1 MAADI
6 HAIIRDLESFYD
18 FAGKAV
24 IHAGAGGGQLIA
36 YARRARRVLA
46 VDPDATAV
54 ARLQDA
60 VRREGLAA
68 RFEIVNGIL
77 ADITTPADV
86 VFFEFC
92 LHEIDDPAAA
102 LAHAR
107 TLAPEAVVID
117 HAPDSPW
124 VWLMDEGGKLT
135 RSWGAVGRAPVNR
148 EASFEGTQHFNA
160 FQELQAKLESLG
172 EPARTRIQKYRDCR
186 DFTIGMNYR
195 IALIRG

>member
-6 HAIIRDLESFYD
+6 PAIMRNLKAFYD

-24 IHAGAGGGQLIA
+24 VHAGAGGGQFIA

-46 VDPDATAV
+46 VDPEPAAV
-54 ARLQDA
+54 ARLKEA
-60 VRREGLAA
+60 VGREGLAD
-68 RFEIVNGIL
+68 RFEVVNGVL

-135 RSWGAVGRAPVNR
+135 RSWGAVGRTPVSHK
-148 EASFEGTQHFNA
+148 ASFEGVQHFNV
-160 FQELQAKLESLG
+160 FQELEAKLESLG
-172 EPARTRIQKYRDCR
+172 EPTLTRIQKYRESL
-186 DFTIGMNYR
+186 DFTIGMDYR
-195 IALIRG
+195 MALIRG

>member
-18 FAGKAV
+18 FTGKTV
-24 IHAGAGGGQLIA
+24 IHVGAGGGQLVA
-36 YARRARRVLA
+36 YARRARHVLA
-46 VDPDATAV
+46 VDPDPAAV
-54 ARLQDA
+54 TRLEA
-60 VRREGLAA
+60 ALRAAGLAE
-68 RFEIVNGIL
+68 RFQVVNGL
-77 ADITTPADV
+77 FETVTATADV

-107 TLAPEAVVID
+107 TLAPEIVVID

-124 VWLMDEGGKLT
+124 VWLMDEGGKLE
-135 RSWGAVGRAPVNR
+135 RSWGAVGRAPAER
-148 EASFEGTQHFNA
+148 QSLFEGVQHFNQ

-172 EPARTRIQKYRDCR
+172 EPTLTRIQEYREQR
-186 DFTIGMNYR
+186 DFTIGMDYR
-195 IALIRG
+195 AALIRS